1 MLHIDAQLYVPWY
14 FLVVFYLDKNQRKIL
29 GYNDDTQQEQLIIGY
44 LHLIPV
50 LPQRMGFF
58 FFGNNKSFNCISA
71 LYSDVAWNENIKQ
84 VAN

>member
-44 LHLIPV
+44 LLLIPV
-50 LPQRMGFF
+50 LPFTSTNGF
-58 FFGNNKSFNCISA
+58 
-71 LYSDVAWNENIKQ
+71 LLLWEQ
-84 VAN
+84 